1 MLLFVTAED
10 NTYLNGS
17 QLGQIQKKA
26 TLLEEYEKRTVIL

>member
-17 QLGQIQKKA
+17 QVGQIQKKS
-26 TLLEEYEKRTVIL
+26 YIVGGV